1 MKILVTGAS
10 GFVGSNLIPE
20 LLHESCQV
28 HALVRDPAKVQ
39 NQTWAAQ
46 AEIIRGSLP
55 ASNNPCVDMDAVIHL
70 AGLAHVSSSA
80 AELRLHNLDASVTLA
95 QQAKAAGVKR
105 FIFVS
110 SSKAHYPEHSTY
122 AKLKLETEL
131 QLLALH
137 EPDLFDVVCLR
148 PGLLYGSGMKGN
160 LSGLLRILER
170 KFLPVFISSP
180 NVIGMLGVHDFCRA
194 LTLSVT
200 TGGLEGQTFDVND
213 GEIYTLDTIV
223 ARVRHYL
230 GYKMP
235 LIMLPKTVV
244 KLCAIFAE
252 LIAPI
257 YKSSFSMSTYKTI
270 FEENYEANVRF
281 NELTHFKAED
291 NFYTALP
298 FLLTS
303 KRL

>member
-10 GFVGSNLIPE
+10 GFVGSKLIPE
-20 LLHESCQV
+20 LLFEGWEVQ
-28 HALVRDPAKVQ
+28 ALVRDPAKIQ
-39 NQTWAAQ
+39 DQPWAAQ
-46 AEIIRGSLP
+46 AAIIRGSLP
-55 ASNNPCVDMDAVIHL
+55 ASNNPCADIDAVIHL
-70 AGLAHVSSSA
+70 AGLAHVASSM
-80 AELRLHNLDASVTLA
+80 AELRVHNLEASVTLA

-105 FIFVS
+105 FIFIS
-110 SSKAHYPEHSTY
+110 SSKARYPEHSVY
-122 AKLKLETEL
+122 AKFKAETEQ
-131 QLLALH
+131 QLLAMQ
-137 EPDLFDVVCLR
+137 EPELFDVVCLR
-148 PGLLYGSGMKGN
+148 PGLIYGSEMQGN
-160 LSGLLRILER
+160 LAGLLRMLEL

-180 NVIGMLGVHDFCRA
+180 NVIGMIGVHDFCRVI
-194 LTLSVT
+194 TQSVT
-200 TGGLEGQTFDVND
+200 TGGLEGRTWDIDD
-213 GEIYTLDTIV
+213 GETYTLDTIV

-235 LIMLPKTVV
+235 LFMVPKNMV
-244 KLCAIFAE
+244 KLCAVFSE

-291 NFYTALP
+291 NFYTTLP
-298 FLLTS
+298 FLLKS